1 MGAALFGLLRI
12 GRAAPVSSRYGHGM
26 PWLGL
31 CLAAIAVQAGCAAPM
46 QRQVAAAT
54 APAGLKAQRPVATTA
69 GRGRPVVGVAFGG
82 GSAKGIAHVG
92 VIRWLAEHRIPIDV
106 ASGTSMGG
114 LIGGAFATGMDAD
127 ELERMLAAI
136 DWDEMFGSSSFAY
149 KNIRRKAD
157 ARAYPSRLEF
167 GVKRGIVPPAA
178 LNNGEQVDLL
188 LSRITA
194 PYAGLQD
201 FDRLPTP
208 FRVVAVDLVTA
219 SEVVLDHGS
228 LPRALRATMSLPLI
242 FPPVDMDG
250 RVLVDGGMM
259 NNVPADVARAMGADR
274 VIAINVGDLSDQP
287 GISYTLFGLAGS
299 TLDAMMRASTKAV
312 IASADVVVNVPLA
325 KKYGSL
331 DWRRGPDLI
340 REGYQAAE
348 AMRDV
353 LLPLAVSEQEYER
366 WSRERQQRRLHALPR
381 PAFVGVEGFSP
392 SDARRLDE
400 VLASYAGRTL
410 DVERLEADLAP
421 FSGLDRY
428 QTITWRM
435 VTNDDGKSGLLVVG
449 QPKPY
454 GPPFLM
460 LGLNLENTTSSD
472 FGVSLSARYLTYGVV
487 GSGSELRVDGTIGS
501 NPAAA
506 IELYEP
512 IGRTPLFATA
522 FADITSDSTSFL
534 SDDEI
539 VARYEG
545 TRSRLGFT
553 VGRNLG
559 RMSDVRVGAYI
570 GHVDAHVAIGN
581 PGLPDLRG
589 NESGLLAVWRMD
601 GQDSSVVPSR
611 GLSAMASALHLLHT
625 PEGVIDDQTF
635 PVDAATTLLSA
646 TGSRFWSF
654 GVSNRLFAYGGIGTA
669 FEGDALPTNQ
679 FTLGSPLRLGAY
691 RDGELRGNHYYIG
704 TAGYLRRIARL
715 PDFLGGNVY
724 AGGWLENGDAF
735 DEWAAAGFRTNA
747 STGIIADT
755 LLGPVMVGGSA
766 GFDGRWRT
774 YVGIGRLFR

>member
-1 MGAALFGLLRI
+1 
-12 GRAAPVSSRYGHGM
+12 
-26 PWLGL
+26 
-31 CLAAIAVQAGCAAPM
+31 VQAACAAPI
-46 QRQVAAAT
+46 QRQVAAAA
-54 APAGLKAQRPVATTA
+54 APAVVQAPHPVASTA
-69 GRGRPVVGVAFGG
+69 TRGRPVIGVAFGG

-127 ELERMLAAI
+127 ELDRMLAAI
-136 DWDEMFGSSSFAY
+136 DWDEMFGASSFAY

-157 ARAYPSRLEF
+157 ARDYPSRLEF
-167 GVKRGIVPPAA
+167 GVKRGIVSPAA

-201 FDRLPTP
+201 FDQLPTP

-242 FPPVDMDG
+242 FPPVEMDG
-250 RVLVDGGMM
+250 RVLVDGGML
-259 NNVPADVARAMGADR
+259 NNVPVNVARAMGADR
-274 VIAINVGDLSDQP
+274 VIAVNVGDLSDQP
-287 GISYTLFGLAGS
+287 GLSYTLFGLAGS

-312 IASADVVVNVPLA
+312 IASADVLINVPLA

-331 DWRRGPDLI
+331 DWRRGPELI

-348 AMRDV
+348 AMRDA

-366 WSRERQQRRLHALPR
+366 WSRERQQRRLHALPT

-400 VLASYAGRTL
+400 VLAGYAGRTL
-410 DVERLEADLAP
+410 DVARLEADLAP

-428 QTITWRM
+428 QTITWRI
-435 VTNDDGKSGLLVVG
+435 VTNADGQSGLLVVG

-460 LGLNLENTTSSD
+460 LGLTLQNTTSSD
-472 FGVSLSARYLTYGVV
+472 FGVTASARYLTYGVA
-487 GSGSELRVDGTIGS
+487 GSGSELRVGGTIGS

-512 IGRTPLFATA
+512 LGRTPLFATA
-522 FADITSDSTSFL
+522 FADITTDSTTLL

-539 VARYEG
+539 VARYDG

-559 RMSDVRVGAYI
+559 RISDVRVGAYL
-570 GHVDAHVAIGN
+570 GHVGAHVEIGN
-581 PGLPDLRG
+581 PQLPELRG
-589 NESGLLAVWRMD
+589 GESAILAAWRVD
-601 GQDSSVVPSR
+601 GQDSPVIPSR
-611 GLSAMASALHLLHT
+611 GTNAMVSALHLLDT
-625 PEGVIDDQTF
+625 PDVVVDDQAF
-635 PVDAATTLLSA
+635 RVDPATTLLSA
-646 TGSRFWSF
+646 TGSRFWSR
-654 GVSNRLFAYGGIGTA
+654 GVGNRLFVYGGFGTA
-669 FEGDALPTNQ
+669 FDRDPLPTNQ

-691 RDGELRGNHYYIG
+691 GADELRGSHYYVG
-704 TAGYLRRIARL
+704 TAGYLHRIARL
-715 PDFLGGNVY
+715 PDFLGGAVY

-735 DEWAAAGFRTNA
+735 DAWSAAGFRTNL

-755 LLGPVMVGGSA
+755 IVGPVMVGGSA